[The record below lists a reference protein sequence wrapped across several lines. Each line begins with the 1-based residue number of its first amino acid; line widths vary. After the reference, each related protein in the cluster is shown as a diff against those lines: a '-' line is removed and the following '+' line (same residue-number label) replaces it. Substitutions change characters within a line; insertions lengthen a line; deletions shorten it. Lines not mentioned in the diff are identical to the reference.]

1 VISPS
6 RRESMSRRAISLGE
20 WGRRACP
27 CIHPAWRLAVHL
39 FTSPPVHLSL
49 VHLSA
54 YPPVHLSTCPPVHLS
69 TCPPV
74 HLSSFPP
81 FHHSTSP
88 PSHPPVHPTNP
99 AAHLSYATCL
109 TALAHLSSCPHLVV
123 YLSVGTTNPTRATS
137 ASHYTAQSKTSA
149 THEPAATPRH

>member
-74 HLSSFPP
+74 HLSTCPPFLLSTIPP
-81 FHHSTSP
+81 FHLSTFTSPCSPHKSSCTPVLRQLSHCPRPPILLSP
-88 PSHPPVHPTNP
+88 PSCLPVCRYNQPDPSHISVSLHRPVQDKC
-99 AAHLSYATCL
+99 YA
-109 TALAHLSSCPHLVV
+109 
-123 YLSVGTTNPTRATS
+123 
-137 ASHYTAQSKTSA
+137 
-149 THEPAATPRH
+149 